1 MIEQAK
7 FTCSPSG
14 KASEIQTK
22 MIDYQDK
29 TQIKWQ
35 IKYLSMKDL
44 LNLIIYKKELILII

>member
-14 KASEIQTK
+14 KALEIQTK
-22 MIDYQDK
+22 TIDYQDK
-29 TQIKWQ
+29 RQITWQ
-35 IKYLSMKDL
+35 IKYLSMEGL